1 MTSLALRLDAP
12 FWAMVVAFA
21 LMAGSITMFG
31 VAAHAVGMVG

>member
-12 FWAMVVAFA
+12 FWAMVLAFA
-21 LMAGSITMFG
+21 LMVGSITMFG